1 MLALMSGGT
10 VITGGVVS
18 SPTLEGADVA
28 ARAVR
33 TGRGGGCP
41 ALGDRPETL
50 MRVYAQ
56 AFTDARRR
64 REGIR
69 DRIAQGTNIVLC

>member
-1 MLALMSGGT
+1 MSQPEPCGLD
-10 VITGGVVS
+10 VV
-18 SPTLEGADVA
+18 EVA
-28 ARAVR
+28 RQ
-33 TGRGGGCP
+33 
-41 ALGDRPETL
+41 LGDRPETL